1 MRKYFLFLLL
11 VPCMAWC
18 QQKTATAKPASQQ
31 VKQVKWEYFV
41 YKLNPTPR
49 DYESE
54 YKSGDY
60 EDKEANFFNPDIAVL
75 DSLGSEGWELV
86 DTYTEV
92 YTLFPNFGQKGYHTG
107 IKENVK
113 VKNICFVFK
122 RLYTGEQQPKPQL
135 QPNGLEVKPR

>member
-1 MRKYFLFLLL
+1 MRKFIVLLML
-11 VPCMAWC
+11 VPCLAWA
-18 QQKTATAKPASQQ
+18 QKTTAPQQ
-31 VKQVKWEYFV
+31 PKKQKWEYFI

-49 DYESE
+49 DYEKE
-54 YKSGDY
+54 YTIGDY
-60 EDKEANFFNPDIAVL
+60 EDKEANFFNPNIEVL

-107 IKENVK
+107 MKENVK

-122 RLYTGEQQPKPQL
+122 RSYTGEQKPKPQL
-135 QPNGLEVKPR
+135 GANGIEVKPRKK